1 MTLFGVNKGLVSS
14 QTPLLRHLK
23 ELCFFKW
30 VAGRGDS
37 LLEERALYKS
47 RSNLEV
53 VLATIPEV
61 FFSIVATSIV
71 ATALVTATLI
81 VDALLVVTLI
91 ATDPIGV

>member
-1 MTLFGVNKGLVSS
+1 MG
-14 QTPLLRHLK
+14 
-23 ELCFFKW
+23 
-30 VAGRGDS
+30 
-37 LLEERALYKS
+37 ERALYKS

-61 FFSIVATSIV
+61 FLSIVATSIV

>member
-1 MTLFGVNKGLVSS
+1 M
-14 QTPLLRHLK
+14 
-23 ELCFFKW
+23 
-30 VAGRGDS
+30 AGRGDS

-61 FFSIVATSIV
+61 FLVVATSIIDHWH
-71 ATALVTATLI
+71 LGYCHF
-81 VDALLVVTLI
+81 DALLVVTLI

>member
-1 MTLFGVNKGLVSS
+1 M
-14 QTPLLRHLK
+14 
-23 ELCFFKW
+23 
-30 VAGRGDS
+30 
-37 LLEERALYKS
+37 YKS